1 MWQERVVCETIHK
14 TIAGKQTNTHTNN
27 PKENGPSALSVVSG
41 NQDDNKRSV
50 SKSNFPHACA
60 LQTVTERPA
69 FLHEAGTAWLTAR
82 SILVHGLSSTG
93 KLAANS
99 TLNRTWAILAEQRP
113 LLSVPAMPPSS
124 LIASYWRQPPVQV
137 ILNSVANAVYL
148 PTLFILKLFSL
159 VWCLVV
165 FHYIYLFICLF
176 PGSAE
181 HSTTEIFYFY
191 GLALQ
196 VDICMPPTSPF
207 NS

>member
-1 MWQERVVCETIHK
+1 MKQSIK
-14 TIAGKQTNTHTNN
+14 PLLGKQTNKQTN
-27 PKENGPSALSVVSG
+27 KQSQGKRAQCSLCC
-41 NQDDNKRSV
+41 QDDNKRPV
-50 SKSNFPHACA
+50 SNFPRARA

-69 FLHEAGTAWLTAR
+69 FLHEAVTAWLTAR

-113 LLSVPAMPPSS
+113 LLSVPAMPPSF

-165 FHYIYLFICLF
+165 FHYIHLFICLF

-181 HSTTEIFYFY
+181 HSTTELFYFY

-196 VDICMPPTSPF
+196 VDICMLPTSPF